1 MFERFSGDAQDAISR
16 AQGSARRLHCGY
28 VGTEH
33 LLLGL
38 LEQTDTLTGRL
49 LVAHGLDWA
58 SAEAATV
65 RLLGAAGCRP
75 DTGDPRRGADGREAD
90 GRHADALDDALDA
103 DALEAIGID
112 LSAVRDRVEAAFG
125 AGALDREPAR
135 RRGRSATRG
144 AVPFSR
150 RARKSVELSLR
161 ESLRLRHVHRR
172 RAPPARSSVR
182 GPGAR
187 GAGPRRRGRRPAG
200 AAQRA
205 GGDDPHPAGALT
217 RTGSAEAPRLPGD
230 AELLAAPGSRPRPC
244 GEDRPVVRRL
254 APAACQVEVELQPRC
269 GPAQPPLRTCATP
282 FADLRNGR
290 FEDSCSGGGRV
301 GRWARQAW
309 VRQA

>member
-16 AQGSARRLHCGY
+16 AQGSARRLRCGY

-75 DTGDPRRGADGREAD
+75 DTGDPRRGAGGREAD
-90 GRHADALDDALDA
+90 GRDADALDA

-161 ESLRLRHVHRR
+161 ESLRLRHTYI
-172 RAPPARSSVR
+172 
-182 GPGAR
+182 
-187 GAGPRRRGRRPAG
+187 GAGHLLLGVLCEGQGLAVRVLADAGVDLPAL
-200 AAQRA
+200 RSE
-205 GGDDPHPAGALT
+205 L
-217 RTGSAEAPRLPGD
+217 EAMIP
-230 AELLAAPGSRPRPC
+230 SRP
-244 GEDRPVVRRL
+244 
-254 APAACQVEVELQPRC
+254 EL
-269 GPAQPPLRTCATP
+269 
-282 FADLRNGR
+282 
-290 FEDSCSGGGRV
+290 
-301 GRWARQAW
+301 
-309 VRQA
+309 

>member
-16 AQGSARRLHCGY
+16 AQASARRLHCGY

-38 LEQTDTLTGRL
+38 LEQTDTPTGRL

-90 GRHADALDDALDA
+90 GRDADALDA

-150 RARKSVELSLR
+150 RARKAVELSQR
-161 ESLRLRHVHRR
+161 ESLRLRHTYI
-172 RAPPARSSVR
+172 
-182 GPGAR
+182 
-187 GAGPRRRGRRPAG
+187 GAGHLLLGILCEGQGLAVRVLADAGVDLPALRSELEAMIPTRP
-200 AAQRA
+200 
-205 GGDDPHPAGALT
+205 
-217 RTGSAEAPRLPGD
+217 
-230 AELLAAPGSRPRPC
+230 EL
-244 GEDRPVVRRL
+244 
-254 APAACQVEVELQPRC
+254 
-269 GPAQPPLRTCATP
+269 
-282 FADLRNGR
+282 
-290 FEDSCSGGGRV
+290 
-301 GRWARQAW
+301 
-309 VRQA
+309 

>member
-90 GRHADALDDALDA
+90 ERHADALDA

-161 ESLRLRHVHRR
+161 ESLRLRHTYI
-172 RAPPARSSVR
+172 
-182 GPGAR
+182 
-187 GAGPRRRGRRPAG
+187 GAGHLLLGVLCEGQGLAVRVLADAGVDLPALHSELEAMIPTRP
-200 AAQRA
+200 
-205 GGDDPHPAGALT
+205 
-217 RTGSAEAPRLPGD
+217 
-230 AELLAAPGSRPRPC
+230 EL
-244 GEDRPVVRRL
+244 
-254 APAACQVEVELQPRC
+254 
-269 GPAQPPLRTCATP
+269 
-282 FADLRNGR
+282 
-290 FEDSCSGGGRV
+290 
-301 GRWARQAW
+301 
-309 VRQA
+309 

>member
-16 AQGSARRLHCGY
+16 AQGSARRLRCGY

-90 GRHADALDDALDA
+90 ERHADALDA

-161 ESLRLRHVHRR
+161 ESLRLRHTYI
-172 RAPPARSSVR
+172 
-182 GPGAR
+182 
-187 GAGPRRRGRRPAG
+187 GAGHLLLGVLCEGQGLAVRVLADAGVDLPAL
-200 AAQRA
+200 RSE
-205 GGDDPHPAGALT
+205 L
-217 RTGSAEAPRLPGD
+217 EAMIP
-230 AELLAAPGSRPRPC
+230 SRP
-244 GEDRPVVRRL
+244 
-254 APAACQVEVELQPRC
+254 EL
-269 GPAQPPLRTCATP
+269 
-282 FADLRNGR
+282 
-290 FEDSCSGGGRV
+290 
-301 GRWARQAW
+301 
-309 VRQA
+309 